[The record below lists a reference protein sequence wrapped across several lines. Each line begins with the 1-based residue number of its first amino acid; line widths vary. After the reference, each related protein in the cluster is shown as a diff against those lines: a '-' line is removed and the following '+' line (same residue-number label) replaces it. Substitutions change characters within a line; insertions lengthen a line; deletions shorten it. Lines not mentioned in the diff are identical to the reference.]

1 MPYGGGVVGQ
11 TRSGH
16 SVVTVGTLCED
27 DDDDEGS
34 ENIGKKKMNLRS
46 FNFNRVYLVPLN
58 KSNAVT
64 FLKLPNKLFVSGLFV
79 GQINNRSMPKIKIK

>member
-1 MPYGGGVVGQ
+1 
-11 TRSGH
+11 
-16 SVVTVGTLCED
+16 
-27 DDDDEGS
+27 
-34 ENIGKKKMNLRS
+34 MNLRS

>member
-1 MPYGGGVVGQ
+1 MEQ
-11 TRSGH
+11 TSSGH
-16 SVVTVGTLCED
+16 SRDLKRRL
-27 DDDDEGS
+27 
-34 ENIGKKKMNLRS
+34 KKRNLRS
-46 FNFNRVYLVPLN
+46 FNFNRVYLDPLN

>member
-1 MPYGGGVVGQ
+1 MVTKWSQWGPCARTTTT
-11 TRSGH
+11 TRAVKT
-16 SVVTVGTLCED
+16 SV
-27 DDDDEGS
+27 
-34 ENIGKKKMNLRS
+34 KKMNLRS

-64 FLKLPNKLFVSGLFV
+64 FLKLPNKLFVSGLSV